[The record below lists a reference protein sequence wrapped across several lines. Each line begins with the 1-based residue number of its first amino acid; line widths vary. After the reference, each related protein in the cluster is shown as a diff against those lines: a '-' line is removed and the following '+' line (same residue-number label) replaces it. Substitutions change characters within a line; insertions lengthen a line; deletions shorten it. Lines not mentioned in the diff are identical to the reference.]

1 LSALLTGAYAQ
12 EVISSGLMSNFLD
25 ELSTIIIFPKGLY
38 FEYFSASEMLESIFC
53 PALSR

>member
-12 EVISSGLMSNFLD
+12 EVISSGRMSNFLD

-38 FEYFSASEMLESIFC
+38 FEYFSASEMQESIFC